1 MSIFSISDI
10 HGCDKTFAAMLDK
23 IGLSKQDELFLLG
36 DYIDRGHASK
46 QVLDRIMKLK
56 ESGYKV
62 TALRGNHE
70 QMMLESSNT
79 KENGGYNLLFWMQSG
94 GRQTLDSFAIDG
106 NIPNSIQDI
115 PESYLDFCHSMEYYV
130 ESKGFIFVHA
140 GLNFKNEQPPF
151 DCKEDMLWIRK
162 WTDNINYDWLQK
174 RIIVHGHT
182 PQTRYEIEERFSEL
196 DEWQALNIDNS
207 CVFNKQG
214 YNHLCCVDLTKME
227 LHFQKCI
234 D

>member
-1 MSIFSISDI
+1 MSIFAISDI

-36 DYIDRGHASK
+36 DYIDRGPASK

-70 QMMLESSNT
+70 QMMLESG
-79 KENGGYNLLFWMQSG
+79 ENYENLYFWNVNG
-94 GRQTLDSFAIDG
+94 GRQALDSFAIDG

-115 PESYLDFCHSMEYYV
+115 PQSYLDFCHAMEYYV

-140 GLNFKNEQPPF
+140 GLNFNQGSLF
-151 DCKEDMLWIRK
+151 DDKQSMLWIRK
-162 WTDNINYDWLQK
+162 WTDSVKYSWLGE

-182 PQTRYEIEERFSEL
+182 PQTRHEIEERFSEL
-196 DEWQALNIDNS
+196 EHFQVLNIDNG

-214 YNHLCCVDLTKME
+214 YNHLCCVDLTKMK